1 LQIIE
6 VALGFEVAMPRK
18 GELSVRDLRSVYGAD
33 LRDKSDVDV
42 LVLDVADGVPIAARV
57 ELSQS
62 RWGWSYRTVLVCPTC
77 RDCKITLLA
86 RAGKLQCKACHRELT
101 RRQRERTGADFLRRS
116 GREEDRLLRLLR
128 PAVEPSA
135 TKITEARRLVQDI
148 VTADRAR
155 LEELQRQFSGLK
167 SALEARL

>member
-1 LQIIE
+1 
-6 VALGFEVAMPRK
+6 MPRK
-18 GELSVRDLRSVYGAD
+18 GELSVRDLRSVYGAE

-77 RDCKITLLA
+77 RDSKIALLA
-86 RAGKLQCKACHRELT
+86 RAGKLQCKTCHRELT

-116 GREEDRLLRLLR
+116 SHVRSVPPVTRDEFER
-128 PAVEPSA
+128 AVGVTGAA
-135 TKITEARRLVQDI
+135 TK
-148 VTADRAR
+148 
-155 LEELQRQFSGLK
+155 
-167 SALEARL
+167 